1 MICFLL
7 VQINIAPQ
15 NAAKQ
20 RYAIAKGMSRGERFD
35 ERTLPPP
42 CPQGRA
48 MLLKP
53 AWDAVTRRA
62 RRRSARFPYETAL
75 WVGTVLADPGEI
87 GRRDAYEDL
96 EAAGVW
102 YVRERLLTLDNKAPS
117 SIVEIPGETSRVER
131 EGVGWVLQSVP
142 MSFVRQWLSWR
153 GATEILIR
161 MIAATRADSIAAGG
175 RCPRGCGFG
184 GARACTKATQSRR
197 QADVAKWQLRASVS
211 QGLQKACEQGQQKA
225 CEQLESRPPT
235 SKPVRRSCG
244 HGAGGVM
251 KNTPE
256 DILTGGLVLA
266 VVLFATAAVLA
277 WLAAG

>member
-1 MICFLL
+1 M
-7 VQINIAPQ
+7 
-15 NAAKQ
+15 
-20 RYAIAKGMSRGERFD
+20 
-35 ERTLPPP
+35 
-42 CPQGRA
+42 
-48 MLLKP
+48 
-53 AWDAVTRRA
+53 
-62 RRRSARFPYETAL
+62 
-75 WVGTVLADPGEI
+75 LADPGEI

-153 GATEILIR
+153 EQQDTDR
-161 MIAATRADSIAAGG
+161 MIAATRAASIAAGAAALAAVVSA
-175 RCPRGCGFG
+175 
-184 GARACTKATQSRR
+184 GAGLYQGTQSRR

-235 SKPVRRSCG
+235 SKPVRRSWWPWRRVG
-244 HGAGGVM
+244 
-251 KNTPE
+251 
-256 DILTGGLVLA
+256 
-266 VVLFATAAVLA
+266 
-277 WLAAG
+277 